1 MTIQELLQQTMARV
15 SYANRWMVRGLDGD
29 YRVYERD
36 FGRRLT
42 LINET
47 DVSLSTLII
56 ETGDENAAVE
66 ALLEGER

>member
-1 MTIQELLQQTMARV
+1 MTIQELLQQTMARI

-29 YRVYERD
+29 YQVYECQYS
-36 FGRRLT
+36 RRLT

-66 ALLEGER
+66 ALLEGE

>member
-66 ALLEGER
+66 ALLEGE

>member
-1 MTIQELLQQTMARV
+1 MTIQELLQQTMARI
-15 SYANRWMVRGLDGD
+15 SYANRWMVRGLDGT
-29 YRVYERD
+29 YSVYECL

-47 DVSLSTLII
+47 DAASSTLII
-56 ETGDENAAVE
+56 ETGDENAAVK